1 MKERSNV
8 RTKPFLSILAG
19 AAITLV
25 LGGCAH
31 VPNDADRVA
40 QPDFAR
46 AQHAASIHLA
56 RDGWPEARW
65 WTSFHDDQLD
75 TLVTRALRDSPGLPV
90 AATRLGSARA
100 ALAVERTGAGLSAG
114 LEIGA
119 NRQRYSGNGLFP
131 EPIGGNFYNDASL
144 QFKAGYDFDW
154 WGKHRALVA
163 AALGETNARQAE
175 YSQAERTIAAAVAQS
190 YFRLQLLWARQDNA
204 LALAALQKD
213 VVADRAARIA
223 HGLANIDEQRSAER
237 DLGSLNEQA
246 AAFATQAARETEAL
260 RALLG
265 GGELPPLAR
274 RPVNAGVAG
283 LPAQLGLELL
293 ARRPDLQAARW
304 RVEAMLGRVAAS
316 QAAYY
321 PDINLVGSFGLDAV
335 SLGRLL
341 RPDSRTMMIGS
352 VLQLPLFDG
361 SRLDA
366 QLGVARARR
375 NEVIADYNEAV
386 LHAVAEVAAEGAT
399 LQGIEQQA
407 AAHAATQQASAALVA
422 SAARRLKQG
431 LAGRAAVLQARQAVL
446 RQEEIR
452 LRLRDAG
459 LQSELALIKALGG
472 GYRAPSLQT
481 AATTTSTQQ
490 H

>member
-8 RTKPFLSILAG
+8 RTTPFFSIAAG
-19 AAITLV
+19 AAIALV

-31 VPNDADRVA
+31 VPYDAERVA

-46 AQHAASIHLA
+46 AQHAATIHLA

-65 WTSFHDDQLD
+65 WTSFGDGQLD
-75 TLVTRALRDSPGLPV
+75 ALVERALRDSPSLPV
-90 AATRLGSARA
+90 AAARLASARA

-131 EPIGGNFYNDASL
+131 EPIGGNFFNDASV

-175 YSQAERTIAAAVAQS
+175 YSQAERTIAAAVAQGYS
-190 YFRLQLLWARQDNA
+190 RLQLLWARQDNA
-204 LALAALQKD
+204 LAMAALQKD
-213 VVADRAARIA
+213 VIADRAARIA
-223 HGLANIDEQRSAER
+223 HGLADIDEQRSAER
-237 DLGSLNEQA
+237 DLGTLNEQA

-265 GGELPPLAR
+265 GGELAPLAR

-283 LPAQLGLELL
+283 LPRQLGLELL

-341 RPDSRTMMIGS
+341 RPDSGTMMIGS
-352 VLQLPLFDG
+352 ILQLPLFDS

-366 QLGVARARR
+366 RLGVARAER
-375 NEVIADYNEAV
+375 NEMVADYNEAV
-386 LHAVAEVAAEGAT
+386 LHAVGEVAAEGAT

-407 AAHAATQQASAALVA
+407 TAHAATQQASAALVA
-422 SAARRLKQG
+422 SATRRMNQG
-431 LAGRAAVLQARQAVL
+431 LADRAAVLQASQAVL

-452 LRLRDAG
+452 LQLRDAS

-472 GYRAPSLQT
+472 GYRAPAMQT

-490 H
+490 R